1 MSAFVRQSE
10 IRNEDFGWGVIGWRC
25 TPAGTGAKH
34 LVVLD
39 VSLEP
44 GHSHDFHRH
53 PGQEEMIVV
62 KSGEVEQWL
71 DQEAATLGPGDSV
84 FIGADVVH
92 ATFNDGDETAHLQ
105 VVLGPAIDSDI
116 GYGLVDVSGEAP
128 WSSLRA
134 PG

>member
-25 TPAGTGAKH
+25 TPGGTGARQ

-44 GHSHDFHRH
+44 GRSHDFHRH
-53 PGQEEMIVV
+53 PGQEEVIIVR
-62 KSGEVEQWL
+62 SGRVEQWVE
-71 DQEAATLGPGDSV
+71 QEAATLVPGDSV
-84 FIGADVVH
+84 FIAVDVVH
-92 ATFNDGDETAHLQ
+92 ATFNDGGETAHLQ
-105 VVLGPAIDSDI
+105 VVLGPATDSES

-128 WSSLRA
+128 WSSLRS
-134 PG
+134 GG